1 MQPSTNFS
9 QFCNINTN
17 SEHEGDAARMQLK
30 CGHQEDDEYFAKT
43 SKKFSLF
50 HKRLEEYQEF
60 HAMQRQKL
68 LDGSEQVRTLTWFCL
83 DAGCSGGIGDR
94 VKAMYTVLLLA
105 MMTKRAFFVFQS
117 DTVDKSMYI
126 EPNLIDWRY
135 YSSCLQLRRE
145 TTLVGEVTNNESIGK
160 IFSEDAEH
168 QHIAIT
174 HQSQEYPFGEP
185 MGMQELEKEL
195 IPSFSNQ
202 LVEQL
207 GTGSLTD
214 DEYFHYLYPVMNNF
228 LYKLPQV
235 LLRKVKLA
243 LESLDLTPQGYVA
256 VHLRTGFKNSWFG
269 EIKLTKEFFQ
279 GLRYARSE
287 ELWKGILDCA
297 VDLADKKFGKQSSLF
312 LCADDAEPKQFALD
326 LYGDRIKMLE
336 THPTHVGRW
345 LYQSG
350 AGEGSDNLLDN
361 WVEMGVLA
369 EAHTL
374 VKFPSGFSAV
384 ASRFCALPPANKYT
398 FGLKTMTCEPGTVER

>member
-1 MQPSTNFS
+1 MQPLTNYS
-9 QFCNINTN
+9 QFCNID
-17 SEHEGDAARMQLK
+17 SKHEGDADARMQLE
-30 CGHQEDDEYFAKT
+30 CGHQEGDEYIAKT

-50 HKRLEEYQEF
+50 HKRLEEYREF

-68 LDGSEQVRTLTWFCL
+68 LEGSKQVRTLTWFCL
-83 DAGCSGGIGDR
+83 DGCNGIGDR
-94 VKAMYTVLLLA
+94 VKGMYTVLLLA
-105 MMTKRAFFVFQS
+105 MMTKRVFFVFQS

-135 YSSCLQLRRE
+135 YNSCLQLRRE
-145 TTLVGEVTNNESIGK
+145 TTLVGHVTKIESVGK

-174 HQSQEYPFGEP
+174 HQQHPFGDLQEP
-185 MGMQELEKEL
+185 MTLKYELVPQ
-195 IPSFSNQ
+195 ISNQ
-202 LVEQL
+202 LEEQL
-207 GTGSLTD
+207 GIESSTY
-214 DEYFHYLYPVMNNF
+214 DEYFHYLYPVMNHF

-235 LLRKVKLA
+235 VLGKVKLA

-256 VHLRTGFKNSWFG
+256 VHIRTGFKNSWFG
-269 EIKLTKEFFQ
+269 EIVLSKEFREGWFF
-279 GLRYARSE
+279 ARSKE
-287 ELWKGILDCA
+287 VWKGILDCA

-326 LYGDRIKMLE
+326 LYGDRIKMLD

-345 LYQSG
+345 LY
-350 AGEGSDNLLDN
+350 GSKDRNSHLDS
-361 WVEMGVLA
+361 WVELVILA

-374 VKFPSGFSAV
+374 VKVSSGFSAV

-398 FGLKTMTCEPGTVER
+398 FGLRTMTCEPGTVEW